1 MGFEALIIATSAAEA
16 ASRRGTTIRIKRP
29 AHEPTAEDKVKE
41 LFADL
46 ELPYDLTGVEILR
59 EYLMSLGKEHE

>member
-1 MGFEALIIATSAAEA
+1 MGIEA
-16 ASRRGTTIRIKRP
+16 AVIHGAAMYRRPGYDPKHVET
-29 AHEPTAEDKVKE
+29 KVKE

-59 EYLMSLGKEHE
+59 EYLMSLGKDDGILE

>member
-1 MGFEALIIATSAAEA
+1 MRGCGCLMGIEALILGAAEGEKY
-16 ASRRGTTIRIKRP
+16 RRAHGVPTTQ
-29 AHEPTAEDKVKE
+29 DMVKE

-59 EYLMSLGKEHE
+59 EYLMSLGKDNE